1 MKPPPNDPEFRRFT
15 EAMRQM
21 MKVSKTEI
29 LRRMEQEKQGR
40 ERKTSTARAQAAG
53 K

>member
-1 MKPPPNDPEFRRFT
+1 MKPPPDDPEFRRFT

-29 LRRMEQEKQGR
+29 QRRMEQEKQAKKRKAAKAQGR
-40 ERKTSTARAQAAG
+40 
-53 K
+53 